1 KSIHDN
7 YNAGRFEVDANNL
20 LTELFKKHEIVVMT
34 GGSMLYIDAVC
45 TGMDD
50 FPTADL
56 TIRQQLREK
65 WENEGLESIQN
76 MLKELDPDHYA
87 KVDLQNPK
95 RILKA
100 LEVSLQTGIPYSKHL
115 TGTAKNRDYDILKI
129 GLNRNRDEL
138 YNRINLR
145 VDAMLAEGLEAEARS
160 VHEFKQLNS
169 LNTVGYK
176 QFFDYFDGITDYQ
189 TAVELIKRDSRRY
202 ARRQLSWFNRDKA
215 IIWFEPQ
222 QISEIINT
230 INDCNTT
237 K

>member
-1 KSIHDN
+1 
-7 YNAGRFEVDANNL
+7 VL
-20 LTELFKKHEIVVMT
+20 MT

-56 TIRQQLREK
+56 TIRQQLKEK
-65 WENEGLESIQN
+65 WQTEGLESIQT
-76 MLKELDPDHYA
+76 MLKELDPEHYA

-100 LEVSLQTGIPYSKHL
+100 LEVSIQTGIPYSQHL
-115 TGTAKNRDYDILKI
+115 TGTAKTRNFDILKI
-129 GLNRNRDEL
+129 GLNRNR
-138 YNRINLR
+138 
-145 VDAMLAEGLEAEARS
+145 
-160 VHEFKQLNS
+160 KQLNS